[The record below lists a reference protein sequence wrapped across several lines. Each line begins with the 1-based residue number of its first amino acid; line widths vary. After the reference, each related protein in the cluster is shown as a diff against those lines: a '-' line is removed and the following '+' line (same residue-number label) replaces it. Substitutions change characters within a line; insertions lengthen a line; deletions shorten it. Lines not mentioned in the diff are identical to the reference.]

1 MKLLFQFCIGDC
13 DLFIL
18 LTKGLLQS
26 SYGSFLFKACL
37 LHLLVISCK
46 LVMFNLQGLQI
57 IPVLPIELVQIVVF
71 LLQAIYL
78 LCSLLNSNNSQ
89 TNFVG
94 KKLSYLKVTVQI
106 FSDQVCCSH
115 HPQQLEWEVSE
126 FCIT

>member
-1 MKLLFQFCIGDC
+1 MKLLFQFCIGNY

-18 LTKGLLQS
+18 FTKGLLQS
-26 SYGSFLFKACL
+26 TYGSFLFKACL

-71 LLQAIYL
+71 LLQPIYL
-78 LCSLLNSNNSQ
+78 LCSLLDSSNSQ

-106 FSDQVCCSH
+106 FSDQVCCSR
-115 HPQQLEWEVSE
+115 HPQQLEQEVSE